1 MPKGIYNRTDEHKK
15 KLKENFGNEVGFS
28 YWTGKHRSEE
38 TKKKLSKFHTGK
50 LASPETKKKMSLAHK
65 GKNTGKDSYWFGK
78 QSPNWKGGVTP
89 EKQLFSGQKE
99 WKQCCKD
106 IWKRDNATCQRC
118 KERFNH
124 TQQTFEVHHIRP
136 FWTGKQRTDYANL
149 ILVCRKCHTW
159 IHSKKNL
166 NRNFIL
172 IEKEQQY
179 IDIINKRLAPPET
192 TLTSNK

>member
-15 KLKENFGNEVGFS
+15 KLEENFGNEVGFS
-28 YWTGKHRSEE
+28 YWTGKSRSEE
-38 TKKKLSKFHTGK
+38 TKKKLSEFRIGK
-50 LASPETKKKMSLAHK
+50 LASPETKKKMSLAHM
-65 GKNTGKDSYWFGK
+65 GKNTGKDNYWFGK

-89 EKQLFSGQKE
+89 EKQLFSGQKK
-99 WKQCCKD
+99 WKQCCKF

-118 KERFNH
+118 RERFNH

-136 FWTGKQRTDYANL
+136 FWTGKQRTAYSNL

-172 IEKEQQY
+172 IEKEPEY
-179 IDIINKRLAPPET
+179 VEIIKKRIL
-192 TLTSNK
+192 